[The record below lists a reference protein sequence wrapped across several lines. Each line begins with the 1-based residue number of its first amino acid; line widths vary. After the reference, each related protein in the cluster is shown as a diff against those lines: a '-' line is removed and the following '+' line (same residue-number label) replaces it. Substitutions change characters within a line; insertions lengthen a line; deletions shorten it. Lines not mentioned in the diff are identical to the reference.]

1 MNRKNRVMHTAMTVL
16 ISAAM
21 GVVASWLILGSNPQ
35 AAASTPAP
43 MMYACNIVL
52 SVVLGIVSAAVLPF
66 GKWGRGLA
74 NRAHAKPPGLAFNLL
89 HSIPLAA
96 GNTVFISLVLSFV
109 GAFMA
114 RRGAPAEAVAHM
126 PPLLSMWLGSWAKLL
141 APTLCVSYLL
151 SVLLSPVVAKLLGP
165 GGPPERIQKGRES

>member
-43 MMYACNIVL
+43 VMYACNIVL

-74 NRAHAKPPGLAFNLL
+74 NKAHAKPPGLAFNLL
-89 HSIPLAA
+89 HSIPLAV
-96 GNTVFISLVLSFV
+96 GNTAFISLVLSFV

-114 RRGAPAEAVAHM
+114 RRGAPAEM
-126 PPLLSMWLGSWAKLL
+126 PPLLMMWLGSWAKLL

-151 SVLLSPVVAKLLGP
+151 SVLLSPVVAKIVGP
-165 GGPPERIQKGRES
+165 GGPPERIKKGRES